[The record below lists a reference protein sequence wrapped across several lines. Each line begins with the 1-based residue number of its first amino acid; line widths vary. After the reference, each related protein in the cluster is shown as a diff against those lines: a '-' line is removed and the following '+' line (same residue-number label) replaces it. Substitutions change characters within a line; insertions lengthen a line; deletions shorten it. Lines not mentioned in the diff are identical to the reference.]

1 MRMLN
6 TVATTP
12 PPDAEKP
19 TIQEAQFISI
29 HLQQQIQ
36 HMNGWMRVSGQ
47 SLKSHKALFES
58 MSFNQNMEI
67 KMLYTIANLVAH
79 TS

>member
-12 PPDAEKP
+12 PPDTPEKP
-19 TIQEAQFISI
+19 SVQEAQFISI

-36 HMNGWMRVSGQ
+36 HMNGSTQVAGQ
-47 SLKSHKALFES
+47 SLKSHKALFE
-58 MSFNQNMEI
+58 NM
-67 KMLYTIANLVAH
+67 
-79 TS
+79 